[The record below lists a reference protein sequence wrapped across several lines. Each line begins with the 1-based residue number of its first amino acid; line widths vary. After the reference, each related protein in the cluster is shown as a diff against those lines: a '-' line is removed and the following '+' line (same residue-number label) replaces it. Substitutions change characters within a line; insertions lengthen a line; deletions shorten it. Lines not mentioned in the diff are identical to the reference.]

1 MFSRFAEI
9 TIFAACDLTAFRSMR
24 FSQQFSL
31 LRLVPHRVRGIRVQ
45 IRKKSL
51 DMISKQKNDSEMSFL
66 WHQCHVTWLSQ
77 ECHVTSHDSCDTTRV
92 HSKNQK
98 FILNKNF
105 VIFFR
110 IENIISIKNTILRKK
125 NLILTKIPKNS
136 WKFPLRLLKPQ
147 FEFWEIRA
155 EHCVH

>member
-45 IRKKSL
+45 IRNE
-51 DMISKQKNDSEMSFL
+51 ISRYDFKTKHDSEMSFL

-92 HSKNQK
+92 DSKNQNLFWTK
-98 FILNKNF
+98 IS
-105 VIFFR
+105 FR
-110 IENIISIKNTILRKK
+110 IKNIISMKMQFLRKK
-125 NLILTKIPKNS
+125 FLILTKIPKNS

>member
-1 MFSRFAEI
+1 
-9 TIFAACDLTAFRSMR
+9 MR

-51 DMISKQKNDSEMSFL
+51 DMISKQNMTRKWASCDINVMS
-66 WHQCHVTWLSQ
+66 HDCHKSVTW
-77 ECHVTSHDSCDTTRV
+77 HHMTRV
-92 HSKNQK
+92 TQPVYILRTKIYFEQKFRKIISNQK
-98 FILNKNF
+98 YNF
-105 VIFFR
+105 DQKYNF
-110 IENIISIKNTILRKK
+110 TKK